1 MQQNTITWEVSI
13 DQVNVVLMLLGKN
26 PYEQV
31 HELIG
36 FLRDQASRQVEAI
49 QAQQRAAGARPN
61 GEAHPG

>member
-1 MQQNTITWEVSI
+1 MPTNTINWEVSI
-13 DQVNVVLMLLGKN
+13 DQANVVLMILGKQ

-31 HELIG
+31 SDLIG

-49 QAQQRAAGARPN
+49 QAQQRAAGARAN